1 MLLEFVQWT
10 NDGESLETTFGC
22 YLGIEINI
30 FICTHVGSLGQ
41 ENSRKSLK
49 NHHMSLNYAQPSVH
63 SNAHYKTWIWPSFF
77 LHHKQTFCSIKILS
91 TDIPTVDKLQRVFFS
106 FSLPFSIGSKVSK
119 IDIDDEW
126 SVTGLWI
133 WVMSAPNRTFFQL
146 K

>member
-91 TDIPTVDKLQRVFFS
+91 TDIPTVDKLQRVFFFFLS
-106 FSLPFSIGSKVSK
+106 PVF
-119 IDIDDEW
+119 D
-126 SVTGLWI
+126 WI
-133 WVMSAPNRTFFQL
+133 ESEQDRHWWRVKRYWPLDLSNERAE
-146 K
+146 